1 MFPVELFW
9 SIVADKQGVI
19 SHCETAT
26 VESNY
31 HRPA

>member
-1 MFPVELFW
+1 MFSVVLFW

-19 SHCETAT
+19 SRYKTST

-31 HRPA
+31 HHPA